1 MPNSKTADKE
11 TGFEK
16 AIDRVRDNVKDFASS
31 AGETAAETL
40 GSAADFSADRLKSA
54 ARAVPQAQEWVGDG
68 LDRARETI
76 REKPIK
82 TMAIAAG
89 VGAVLGLIFFR

>member
-1 MPNSKTADKE
+1 MPNAKTADKE

-16 AIDRVRDNVKDFASS
+16 AVDRVRDNVKDFAAS
-31 AGETAAETL
+31 AGETAADTV
-40 GSAADFSADRLKSA
+40 GSAADFSADSIKSV
-54 ARAVPQAQEWVGDG
+54 ARTVPQAQEWVGDG
-68 LDRARETI
+68 LDRARDAI

-89 VGAVLGLIFFR
+89 IGAVLGLIFLR